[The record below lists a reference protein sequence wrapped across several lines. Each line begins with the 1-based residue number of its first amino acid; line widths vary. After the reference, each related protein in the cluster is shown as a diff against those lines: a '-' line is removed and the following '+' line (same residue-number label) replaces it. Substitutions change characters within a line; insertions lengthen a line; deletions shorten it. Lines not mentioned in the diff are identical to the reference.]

1 MGLACVCHHSLI
13 TLISFSVC
21 VCQALGT
28 TPISDGR
35 AEQTNWA
42 LPPIDGDQSLRF
54 DLMTIHKQ
62 QLKVR
67 LMLIASGQLPK
78 PKCQGIHWTSLK
90 PYVRGRA
97 QRQPDETN
105 CEHLLAAQVLG
116 TRRLAHRGIQ
126 MSEEGFW
133 VHGSVKRIACG
144 AAVCTYLEV
153 NIWAMQRVAQEG
165 D

>member
-1 MGLACVCHHSLI
+1 MGLACICHHSLI

-42 LPPIDGDQSLRF
+42 LPPIDGDQSLRL

-97 QRQPDETN
+97 WRQPDETN
-105 CEHLLAAQVLG
+105 REHHGAALLAAQVLA
-116 TRRLAHRGIQ
+116 TRRRAHRGIQ
-126 MSEEGFW
+126 MSEDRFW
-133 VHGSVKRIACG
+133 SDPKRLLS
-144 AAVCTYLEV
+144 T
-153 NIWAMQRVAQEG
+153 
-165 D
+165 